1 MWNLNSETI
10 QIEKGEAN
18 ERRKAGRYERET
30 TKAASS
36 ICGEV
41 GENYE
46 RKEGGEKV
54 DGIQRI

>member
-1 MWNLNSETI
+1 MNSETI